1 MCASTDMNLGTGCYR
16 AANPRA
22 DRAVVSNE
30 VLSLINTGNLYYNYD
45 YNDPQWAWLLAQQRR
60 AFQFSTSSWPLSETP
75 TNLPRPPLAV
85 DKAFRAWDGTSFVGG
100 WPHEEANYMNGNFL
114 LSVGY
119 DQLVMDQAI
128 YTAYPNFW
136 AETYSVTNPD
146 TIGAE
151 LENQC
156 TNNGQNVTAVLN
168 NHTYLRD
175 YGRVRARSV
184 SQLQLWMHRPRV
196 VRNFD
201 VCQGGGNKLN
211 YTAPFLQADL
221 DAVDAIWDDT
231 TLQSFWK
238 SSELVEN
245 AAYTTMFRTR
255 GVRPFQ
261 SDWNA
266 YPSRYWFL
274 ETDREKGTSSP
285 PTGFIGFKSGATLD
299 LNPITNMTDVVAI
312 ARVQTSPTKRYL
324 VYAFT
329 QTPATQKR
337 VKITVPGAQ
346 FSNLYV
352 DVDQGGS
359 FFVVNDPAS
368 LSLASVTTLSPASVP
383 VSTSDFTLTINGSNF
398 YPGSVVKMG
407 TTALTTTYVSPGQ
420 LKAVV
425 TDADATVGSH
435 NITVVNAGPG
445 ASPSSTLTVTP

>member
-1 MCASTDMNLGTGCYR
+1 M
-16 AANPRA
+16 
-22 DRAVVSNE
+22 
-30 VLSLINTGNLYYNYD
+30 
-45 YNDPQWAWLLAQQRR
+45 
-60 AFQFSTSSWPLSETP
+60 
-75 TNLPRPPLAV
+75 
-85 DKAFRAWDGTSFVGG
+85 
-100 WPHEEANYMNGNFL
+100 
-114 LSVGY
+114 
-119 DQLVMDQAI
+119 
-128 YTAYPNFW
+128 
-136 AETYSVTNPD
+136 
-146 TIGAE
+146 
-151 LENQC
+151 
-156 TNNGQNVTAVLN
+156 
-168 NHTYLRD
+168 
-175 YGRVRARSV
+175 

-255 GVRPFQ
+255 GVRPFEV
-261 SDWNA
+261 DWNA

-274 ETDREKGTSSP
+274 ETDREKSDFTA
-285 PTGFIGFKSGATLD
+285 FKNGASLD
-299 LNPITNMTDVVAI
+299 LNPIRIMTDVVAI

>member
-1 MCASTDMNLGTGCYR
+1 
-16 AANPRA
+16 
-22 DRAVVSNE
+22 
-30 VLSLINTGNLYYNYD
+30 
-45 YNDPQWAWLLAQQRR
+45 
-60 AFQFSTSSWPLSETP
+60 
-75 TNLPRPPLAV
+75 
-85 DKAFRAWDGTSFVGG
+85 
-100 WPHEEANYMNGNFL
+100 
-114 LSVGY
+114 
-119 DQLVMDQAI
+119 
-128 YTAYPNFW
+128 
-136 AETYSVTNPD
+136 
-146 TIGAE
+146 
-151 LENQC
+151 
-156 TNNGQNVTAVLN
+156 
-168 NHTYLRD
+168 
-175 YGRVRARSV
+175 
-184 SQLQLWMHRPRV
+184 
-196 VRNFD
+196 
-201 VCQGGGNKLN
+201 
-211 YTAPFLQADL
+211 
-221 DAVDAIWDDT
+221 
-231 TLQSFWK
+231 
-238 SSELVEN
+238 
-245 AAYTTMFRTR
+245 
-255 GVRPFQ
+255 
-261 SDWNA
+261 
-266 YPSRYWFL
+266 
-274 ETDREKGTSSP
+274 
-285 PTGFIGFKSGATLD
+285 
-299 LNPITNMTDVVAI
+299 MTDVVAI